1 MRKYR
6 RNNPINKTTGITFLL
21 LMLALSITGYSYSH
35 WTKTITIQGNITTA
49 KAQLI
54 ITSHK
59 LLIPNI
65 ANFNTTHQIEY
76 YVTSDNLTLI
86 ADCTNVTGTEWTI
99 KIGLIV
105 KNNGTMPIDL
115 TETNITFIPST
126 TNFNVTT
133 YYYNFNSA
141 YWDDTLTFSDVPPLG
156 NVTLPIQLEPNDQ
169 AITWTIINLFDTTQ
183 IVDIQITATPKFH
196 PFP

>member
-1 MRKYR
+1 MKTYR
-6 RNNPINKTTGITFLL
+6 RNNPINKTIGITFLL
-21 LMLALSITGYSYSH
+21 LLLALSITGYSYSH
-35 WTKTITIQGNITTA
+35 WTKTITIQGTITTA

-59 LLIPNI
+59 LLIPDI
-65 ANFNTTHQIEY
+65 TNFNTTHQIHY
-76 YVTSDNLTLI
+76 YVTPDNLTLV
-86 ADCTNVTGTEWTI
+86 ADCKNVTGAEWTI

-115 TETNITFIPST
+115 TETTITFNITT

-141 YWDDTLTFSDVPPLG
+141 YWDDTLTFSNVPPLG
-156 NVTLPIQLEPNDQ
+156 NVTPPIQLEPNDQ

-183 IVDIQITATPKFH
+183 IVDIQIIATPEFH
-196 PFP
+196 PYP